1 MKKWFLLF
9 SAGVLF
15 STASNAQARKIA
27 FENYTLPNGLK
38 VILHRDTTA
47 PVVAVTTL
55 YHVGS
60 KNEDTARTGFAHFFE
75 HLLFEGS
82 ENIKRGEFMK
92 YVNDAGGN
100 LNANTSQDR
109 TFYYE
114 LLPSNQLKLGLWLE
128 SERMMHA
135 KIDQVG
141 VNTQREVVKEEKR
154 QRMDNQPYGSIITEV
169 LKRAYKA
176 HPYRW
181 APIGSMEHLNNAKL
195 EEFID
200 FYKTFYVPNNA
211 VLSIAGDFNISET
224 KKLIQ
229 DYFGAIP
236 KGTKPIPRP
245 NVTEPPMGGE
255 VRATIEDNIQLPAVI
270 QAYKAPKQG
279 SDEYYAFRML
289 SNVLSGGPSSRMNK
303 VLVDQKQMAL
313 AAQAVPFFNE
323 DAGLFINFAIAN
335 MGVKPEDL
343 EKSIDSVV
351 NNLKTTP
358 ISEQEY
364 QKVRNQVE
372 TAFVSSNATM
382 AGIAESL
389 ANYEVYFGDANL
401 INTELA
407 RYQKVTREDILNVA
421 KKYLNKD
428 NRVALYYI
436 SKGKKDGAF

>member
-1 MKKWFLLF
+1 M
-9 SAGVLF
+9 
-15 STASNAQARKIA
+15 ASHAQARKIN
-27 FENYTLPNGLK
+27 FEKYTLPNGLT

-47 PVVAVTTL
+47 PVVAVTAL

-82 ENIKRGEFMK
+82 ENIKRGEFDK
-92 YVNDAGGN
+92 YVTNAGGA

-135 KIDQVG
+135 KIEQVG

-154 QRMDNQPYGSIITEV
+154 QRMDNQPYGSIINEV
-169 LKRAYKA
+169 LKRAYKV

-181 APIGSMEHLNNAKL
+181 APIGSMEHLNAAKL
-195 EEFID
+195 DEFID
-200 FYKTFYVPNNA
+200 FYKTFYVPNNC
-211 VLSIAGDFNISET
+211 VLSIAGDINVTDT
-224 KKLIQ
+224 KKLIE
-229 DYFGAIP
+229 DYFAPIP

-245 NVTEPPMGGE
+245 NITEPPLGGE

-270 QAYKAPKQG
+270 EAYRAPKQG

-289 SNVLSGGPSSRMNK
+289 STILSGGPSSRMNK
-303 VLVDQKQMAL
+303 VLVDQKQVAL
-313 AAQAVPFFNE
+313 QAASVPFFNE

-335 MGVKPEDL
+335 MGVKPDAL
-343 EKSIDSVV
+343 ENAMDSVV
-351 NNLKTTP
+351 NELKATP
-358 ISEQEY
+358 VSEKEF
-364 QKVRNQVE
+364 QKVQNQVE
-372 TAFVSSNATM
+372 TGFVSSNATM

-407 RYQKVTREDILNVA
+407 RYQKVTREDLLNVA

-428 NRVALYYI
+428 NRVTLYYVA
-436 SKGKKDGAF
+436 KGKKEGAM

>member
-9 SAGVLF
+9 SAGVL
-15 STASNAQARKIA
+15 SIASHAQARKIN
-27 FENYTLPNGLK
+27 FEKYTLPNGLT

-82 ENIKRGEFMK
+82 DNIKRGEFMK

-135 KIDQVG
+135 KIEQVG

-154 QRMDNQPYGSIITEV
+154 QRMDNQPYGSFLVEM
-169 LKRAYKA
+169 LKRAFKA

-181 APIGSMEHLNNAKL
+181 APIGSMEHLNAARL
-195 EEFID
+195 DEFID

-211 VLSIAGDFNISET
+211 VLSIAGDINIADT
-224 KKLIQ
+224 KKLVE
-229 DYFGAIP
+229 DYFAAIP
-236 KGTKPIPRP
+236 KGSKPIPRP
-245 NVTEPPMGGE
+245 TVTEPPLGGE

-270 QAYKAPKQG
+270 AAYRAPKQG

-289 SNVLSGGPSSRMNK
+289 STILSGGPSSRMNK
-303 VLVDQKQMAL
+303 ILVDQKQMAL
-313 AAQAVPFFNE
+313 QAAAIPFFNE
-323 DAGLFINFAIAN
+323 DAGLFISLAVAN
-335 MGVKPEDL
+335 MGVKPEAL
-343 EKSIDSVV
+343 ESAIDSVV
-351 NNLKTTP
+351 SDLKAKP
-358 ISEQEY
+358 VSESEF
-364 QKVRNQVE
+364 QKVKNQIE
-372 TAFVSSNATM
+372 TQFVSSNATM

-407 RYQKVTREDILNVA
+407 RYQKVTREDLLNVA

-428 NRVALYYI
+428 NRVVLYYVP
-436 SKGKKDGAF
+436 KGKKDGAM